1 MPIAWPASLRV
12 GMVSYAM
19 PWFAALTPNA
29 QATGAV
35 VMDGRFYDWNSIQG
49 DEVKVATTRSNLF
62 VYFTLPNA
70 VVFQEGSGVEI
81 FFDTDGDPA
90 TGAPLHG
97 IGVERRWLAGSRLGH
112 KYTGNSTDAFTTFT
126 HSEVQ
131 LKACPVHDS
140 ATFEISV
147 LRENMIA
154 PMLSVAVT
162 HNGVLRGVVTIT
174 YSNHQPIKNTD
185 AQRHGYT
192 DVRTVGY
199 NVRSDGLF
207 QTNPGDTMLVELSA
221 LQPDVI
227 CFSEIYNR
235 TALQTLARVTT
246 TLPYMAHA
254 VDNLNQP
261 MFRDVQIVSRYPITW
276 TNKGEAFV
284 LGRIQS
290 SSAGVDF
297 IACSSH
303 LKSRAEPAWRARQ
316 LAALKSVLQ
325 AIRGGFYPT
334 IPTNIPIVLIGDL
347 NLVNFDTAA
356 FTPFRNDLQL
366 THLHPLHL
374 DSFEDYTWRSYAE
387 SFSDGRLDHAL
398 ISEGVVALKSFIY
411 RSPTPPSD
419 HFPVVVDLAFDSDQ
433 DRLGDRWEVSHW
445 HDLSATGM
453 ADSDGDG
460 MDNLNE
466 QFAGTSPVDPHSK
479 VSLALKQNNAA
490 FSLQVR
496 QSLNSHWLLWHS
508 TDLVSWSRLGLWSEG
523 MATLELDKPALSGFY
538 RLEAPQ
544 PLGASGPRVSPRD

>member
-1 MPIAWPASLRV
+1 
-12 GMVSYAM
+12 
-19 PWFAALTPNA
+19 
-29 QATGAV
+29 
-35 VMDGRFYDWNSIQG
+35 MDGRFDDWDSIPG

-90 TGAPLHG
+90 TGAPFHG
-97 IGVERRWLAGSRLGH
+97 IGVERRWLAGSRLGL

-126 HSEVQ
+126 HSAVQ

-162 HNGVLRGVVTIT
+162 HNGVLREVVTIT

-185 AQRHGYT
+185 AQRHAYT
-192 DVRTVGY
+192 DVRAVGY
-199 NVRSDGLF
+199 NVLSDGLF
-207 QTNPGDTMLVELSA
+207 QTNRGDTMLVELA
-221 LQPDVI
+221 TLQPDVI
-227 CFSEIYNR
+227 CFSEIYSH
-235 TALQTLARVTT
+235 TAAQIVAQVASA
-246 TLPYMAHA
+246 LPSMGYA
-254 VDNLNQP
+254 VGSYDE
-261 MFRDVQIVSRYPITW
+261 FIVSRYPITW
-276 TNKGEAFV
+276 SNVGRGFV
-284 LGRIQS
+284 LGRVQS

-297 IACSSH
+297 IACSVH
-303 LKSRAEPAWRARQ
+303 LTCCARPAARASE
-316 LAALKSVLQ
+316 LSGLKEIILQ
-325 AIRGGFYPT
+325 IRSGSYPS
-334 IPTNIPIVLIGDL
+334 IPTNIPIALVGDF

-419 HFPVVVDLAFDSDQ
+419 HFPVVVDITFDSDQ
-433 DRLGDRWEVSHW
+433 DRLADRWEVSHW
-445 HDLSATGM
+445 QDLSATAN
-453 ADSDGDG
+453 ADPDGDG

-490 FSLQVR
+490 LSLQVR
-496 QSLNSHWLLWHS
+496 QSLNSHWSLWHS
-508 TDLVSWSRLGLWSEG
+508 TDLVSWSRVGLWSEG
-523 MATLELDKPALSGFY
+523 MTTLELDKPALAGFY
-538 RLEAPQ
+538 RLGAP
-544 PLGASGPRVSPRD
+544 

>member
-1 MPIAWPASLRV
+1 MPFAWPASLGV
-12 GMVSYAM
+12 GIVSCAM
-19 PWFAALTPNA
+19 PWLAAITPNA

-35 VMDGRFYDWNSIQG
+35 VMDGRFDDWDSIPG
-49 DEVKVATTRSNLF
+49 NEVKVATTRSNLF
-62 VYFTLPNA
+62 VCFTLPNA

-140 ATFEISV
+140 AAFEISV

-185 AQRHGYT
+185 AQRHAYT
-192 DVRTVGY
+192 DVRAVGY
-199 NVRSDGLF
+199 NVLSDGLF
-207 QTNPGDTMLVELSA
+207 QTNRGDTMLVELSA

-235 TALQTLARVTT
+235 TAQQTLARVTT
-246 TLPYMAHA
+246 ALPYMAHA

-261 MFRDVQIVSRYPITW
+261 MFRDVQIISRYPITW
-276 TNKGEAFV
+276 TNAGEAFV

-303 LKSRAEPAWRARQ
+303 LKCCAAPAWRASQ

-411 RSPTPPSD
+411 RSSTPPSD
-419 HFPVVVDLAFDSDQ
+419 HFPLVVDLAFDSDQ

-445 HDLSATGM
+445 QDLSATAN
-453 ADSDGDG
+453 ADPDGDG

-490 FSLQVR
+490 LSLQVR
-496 QSLNSHWLLWHS
+496 QSLNSHWSLWHS
-508 TDLVSWSRLGLWSEG
+508 TDLVSWSRVGLWSEG
-523 MATLELDKPALSGFY
+523 MSTLELDKPALSGFY
-538 RLEAPQ
+538 RLEAP
-544 PLGASGPRVSPRD
+544 